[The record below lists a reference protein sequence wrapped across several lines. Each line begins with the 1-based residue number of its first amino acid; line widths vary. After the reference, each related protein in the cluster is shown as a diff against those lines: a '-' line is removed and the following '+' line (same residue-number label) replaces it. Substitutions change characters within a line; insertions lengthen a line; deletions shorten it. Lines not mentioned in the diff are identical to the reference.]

1 MDKLSCTGIDLP
13 TGTADAEHPVM
24 LTLTDH
30 VYTVGEHTFDADTM
44 VFDEGQVKKVTLEE
58 ADGTG
63 RVTLICPDA
72 QHVGIWSPVQKN
84 APFIC
89 LEPWLG
95 RCDNKGFTGELKDKY
110 GEQSLEAGE
119 TFRTAYEIVV
129 EE

>member
-1 MDKLSCTGIDLP
+1 MTLALP
-13 TGTADAEHPVM
+13 DQ
-24 LTLTDH
+24 
-30 VYTVGEHTFDADTM
+30 VYTVNEHTFDADTM
-44 VFDEGQVKKVTLEE
+44 VFDEEQVKKVSLEE
-58 ADGTG
+58 ADGTR

-72 QHVGIWSPVQKN
+72 RHVGIWSPVQKH